1 MLVIDREVRNEYK
14 KDTPQ
19 LETTIDFFIGSSVVT
34 VGSGSVVGNELTITE
49 SICSKELLS
58 FNSTEINTIEFKLM
72 SDSEVFSSNARL
84 IDTHIHVKQTVL
96 NKVVSLGKY
105 IISDVS
111 KDGDNFINIKANDYM
126 AKFDVDVSKWWN
138 TDTTFPINAITLLE
152 SLCSLCGVSCNLN
165 AININRSRNVIKGI
179 IVQNVKGLDFLGYFN
194 ELFCCFLKVNR
205 DGVLVPIYLEKKALY
220 PSETLLPSN
229 SLLPSDTHHEKYP
242 KSTQKS
248 KLEIKDYV
256 CQKPNKL
263 IVRGSEKDIGV
274 IVGTG
279 TNAYIVENNPLLF
292 FLYSPNDIRPHVEE
306 MFSVLKNITYIP
318 FKATLKGLP
327 YIECGDY
334 IELEMKD
341 SMVDT
346 FVLQRT
352 FKGVKVLTD
361 EFTSKGN
368 EYITENKT
376 VNKVIQTLNKRTL
389 DITQEVDRLAFEMTQ
404 VENGVDRAFSE
415 IEQTADEIR
424 MEVSDGI
431 DGLQSQ
437 ITQQAGEIDFSI
449 SQFRYRN
456 LIVNSDFDDIGTDG
470 VPLNW
475 SKGTNDFTIQP
486 INDESFPNGK
496 ALRIISSDLTSL
508 SGLSQSFEL
517 SGLKK
522 HKFYVNID
530 FKINTTLYA
539 GIIQSKVFVRY
550 KNSTWGDVFSEESYT
565 LNVNEYRRLQFTFNL
580 DGTKEIE
587 YLLVY
592 TFSTTQTWWIGDFS
606 IGRVFGTFDN
616 PKPNVNIYNNY
627 ASNDIIS
634 QINMSPSGIRIKA
647 EKIGIEGIVTFD
659 DLSNTTGTTV
669 INGGNIKTGTIEGI
683 TIKGTNFEFTQ
694 DSVLDFSSNQTLKMR
709 FYNDSATYYSFSRD
723 ITILNYDG
731 QLIKIFF
738 KNGFIIG
745 YALESGMTEGK
756 PPFIP
761 VPDGSTGATGN
772 YVVGNKTFQMK
783 NGVVKNIT

>member
-1 MLVIDREVRNEYK
+1 LIVINREIRDEYK
-14 KDTPQ
+14 KDTP
-19 LETTIDFFIGSSVVT
+19 EIITTIDFIIGSSVVT
-34 VGSGSVVGNELTITE
+34 IGSESIVGNELTITE

-72 SDSEVFSSNARL
+72 ATSLIFTNNPRL
-84 IDTHIHVKQTVL
+84 IDTHIHVKQSILGTTI
-96 NKVVSLGKY
+96 SLGKY
-105 IISDVS
+105 IISDVE
-111 KDGDNFINIKANDYM
+111 KEGDYFIKIKANDYLS
-126 AKFDVDVSKWWN
+126 KFDVDVSNWWN
-138 TDTTFPINAITLLE
+138 VDTTFPINAITLLE

-165 AININRSRNVIKGI
+165 AININRNRQVIKGVHI
-179 IVQNVKGLDFLGYFN
+179 QDTKGIDFISYFN

-292 FLYSPNDIRPHVEE
+292 FLYSPDDIRPHVEE
-306 MFSVLKNITYIP
+306 MFNVIKNITYVP

-334 IELEMKD
+334 IELETKD
-341 SMVDT
+341 GNVSSFILHRV
-346 FVLQRT
+346 
-352 FKGVKVLTD
+352 FKGVKALTD
-361 EFTSKGN
+361 EFTSQGN

-376 VNKVIQTLNKRTL
+376 VNKVIKTLNKRTL
-389 DITQEVDRLAFEMTQ
+389 EITAEVDLLRTDMTH
-404 VENGVDRAFSE
+404 VENGIDRAFST
-415 IEQTADEIR
+415 IEQTADQIR
-424 MEVSDGI
+424 MEVNDGI

-470 VPLNW
+470 VPRNW
-475 SKGTNDFTIQP
+475 SKGTNAFVIQP
-486 INDESFPNGK
+486 VNDELFPNGK
-496 ALRIISSDLTSL
+496 ALRLISSSQSSL
-508 SGLSQSFEL
+508 SSLNQSFEL

-522 HKFYVNID
+522 SKFYVSID
-530 FKINTTLYA
+530 FKINTTLYT
-539 GIIQSKVFVRY
+539 GIIKSKIFVRY
-550 KNSTWGDVFSEESYT
+550 KNSTWGDVYSEESYT
-565 LNVNEYRRLQFTFNL
+565 LNVGEYKRLQFTFNL

-587 YLLVY
+587 YLLVD

-616 PKPNVNIYNNY
+616 PKPSVNVYNNY

-634 QINMSPSGIRIKA
+634 QINMSPSEIKIKA
-647 EKIGIEGIVTFD
+647 EKIGIEGIVTFS

-694 DSVLDFSSNQTLKMR
+694 DSVLDFTSNQTLKMR

-723 ITILNYDG
+723 ITLLNYDG

-745 YALESGMTEGK
+745 YALEDRTTEGK

-761 VPDGSTGATGN
+761 VPDVFTGPTGRFL
-772 YVVGNKTFQMK
+772 VGTKTLDIR
-783 NGVVKNIT
+783 NGVIKNIT